1 MDAKLKEQLATE
13 LKQIY
18 QDTIN
23 TLVDK
28 TMIILEQTYDS
39 LPETMSDEEKLDF
52 IKGAVDT
59 LNGSMAGSTGS
70 LNVTELAR
78 ELKQN
83 IKGDANG

>member
-1 MDAKLKEQLATE
+1 MDIKLKEQLAAE
-13 LKQIY
+13 LKQVY

-59 LNGSMAGSTGS
+59 LNGSMVGSTGS